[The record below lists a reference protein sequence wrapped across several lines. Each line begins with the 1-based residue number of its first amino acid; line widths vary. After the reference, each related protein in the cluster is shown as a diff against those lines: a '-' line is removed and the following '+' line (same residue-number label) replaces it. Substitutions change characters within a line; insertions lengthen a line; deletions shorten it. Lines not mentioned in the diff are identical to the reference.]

1 LIQNQEWPGAWQW
14 SLRLRQPSLRLLII
28 ALIVELVLPF
38 VGAAL
43 FVTTRLSDAERA
55 KDESQHLGIA
65 RAFSSEIDRQLLN
78 AEAALK
84 ALATSPELRDGDLE
98 TFYRQSAAVADQHG
112 ARVVLADAAAGRQIF
127 NTARPFGA
135 SLARLNEAEL
145 ARSAISTQKTQISDL
160 FRGTTT
166 EDYLVGVFVPVIA
179 SGSQQRVL
187 IMAFRPERLSS
198 FFAEQHVPDEWTIAI
213 VDRTGTFIGRNRALE
228 RFLGKPATSDL
239 KAAMDSMSEGLAT
252 LHTAD
257 GIEMYTAFARS
268 ALSGWTVA
276 FGIPRSVVDAP
287 LRQSLVEIGMA
298 GGLVIILCGAIA
310 LLTARRISR
319 SMRALST
326 AALALGSG
334 EQLPQLTPSIKEMDE
349 VIAAMRNAADRLARR
364 SAQRDRAEA
373 ALRESE
379 QRFRDIAEV
388 GSEWIWETDAD
399 HRFTFFAGATVG
411 GVTPLGPSPKDILG
425 KTRWELVGADPETDE
440 QWRRCKAEFDAHRAF
455 RRLQYSAIT
464 RSGRLHYFSV
474 GGNPIFDENGEFKG
488 YRGTS
493 TDDTETVEALQRAEL
508 AEALLRDAVD
518 SISEGFVIYDRDDRL
533 VMFNDVYRRLFL
545 QNIEGVPVGT
555 TYEEVLRANV
565 RSGQH
570 ALGPGEEAEWIAQKL
585 KEHNEAGGAVEHRL
599 SDGRWVLI
607 ADRRMRNGG
616 IAGLRVD
623 ITALKAVQAELRAS
637 REHLARAQRVA
648 ATGSF
653 ELDLRTRRIE
663 WSDET
668 YRIFGVTRDLDPLDQ
683 GKLEEMVIPEDR
695 EHLRNQIAACVEG
708 QQQTVMEYR
717 IRRPDGRIR
726 VLYRDVEV
734 LRDNAGQPRKLIG
747 VVKDVTELREAERRR
762 DELERE
768 LIHSQKLE
776 ALGTL
781 AGGVAH
787 DLNNTL
793 LPILALSKLALDE
806 LPEGSPVRGDIEVII
821 RASEHARD
829 VVKQI
834 LAFSRKQDLVKREV
848 DLVSVTR
855 EVLRM
860 LRAGLPTMIQI
871 VEQITPVPPLFGDAG
886 ELHQVIVNLVTNAA
900 QAIGGGVGRIMVRIW
915 SVSEPPNPAGA
926 MPSSVIYLSVA
937 DTGCGIDPA
946 TVDRI
951 FEPFFTT
958 KQVGDGSGL
967 GLSVVHGIVTGHG
980 GAIVVHSQPGEGT
993 EFVLSFPV
1001 LDRFAQKRQIEA
1013 AAA

>member
-1 LIQNQEWPGAWQW
+1 VGVWRS

-28 ALIVELVLPF
+28 ALIVEVVLPF
-38 VGAAL
+38 IGAAL
-43 FVTTRLSDAERA
+43 FVTTRLADAERA
-55 KDESQHLGIA
+55 NDGSRQLGIA
-65 RAFSSEIDRQLLN
+65 RAFSSEVDRQLLN

-84 ALATSPELRDGDLE
+84 ALATSPELRDGDLAA
-98 TFYRQSAAVADQHG
+98 FYRQSAAVADQHG
-112 ARVVLADAAAGRQIF
+112 ARVVLADAVSGRQIF
-127 NTARPFGA
+127 NTTRSFDAP
-135 SLARLNEAEL
+135 LAQFKQAEL
-145 ARSAISTQKTQISDL
+145 ARGAIATQKTQISDL

-166 EDYLVGVFVPVIA
+166 DDYLVGVFVPAITN
-179 SGSQQRVL
+179 GSQQRVL

-198 FFAEQHVPDEWTIAI
+198 FFAEQQVPDEWTIAI

-228 RFLGKPATSDL
+228 QFLGKPVTSDL
-239 KAAMDSMSEGLAT
+239 KAAMESMREGLAT
-252 LHTAD
+252 LRTKD
-257 GIEMYTAFARS
+257 GIEVYTAFTRS

-276 FGIPRSVVDAP
+276 FGIPRNVVDAP
-287 LRQSLVEIGMA
+287 LRRSLVEIGVA
-298 GGLVIILCGAIA
+298 GGLVIILCGSIA

-319 SMRALST
+319 SMKALSS
-326 AALALGSG
+326 AALALGNG
-334 EQLPQLTPSIKEMDE
+334 EQLPQLTPSIREMDE
-349 VIAAMRNAADRLARR
+349 VIESMRNAADRLARR
-364 SAQRDRAEA
+364 LAQRDRAEV

-399 HRFTFFAGATVG
+399 HRFTFFAGATVAG
-411 GVTPLGPSPKDILG
+411 LMPLGVSPESVLG
-425 KTRWELVGADPETDE
+425 RTRWELVGVDPETDE
-440 QWRRCKAEFDAHRAF
+440 QWRQYKAALDAHRPF
-455 RRLQYSAIT
+455 RRLHYSAT
-464 RSGRLHYFSV
+464 ARSGRRHYFSV
-474 GGNPIFDENGEFKG
+474 GGKPIFDESGEFTG

-493 TDDTETVEALQRAEL
+493 TDETETVEALQRAEL

-518 SISEGFVIYDRDDRL
+518 SMSEGFVIYDRDDRL

-545 QNIEGVPVGT
+545 HSIEGMLAGT
-555 TYEEVLRANV
+555 TYEEILRANV
-565 RSGQH
+565 RAGQH
-570 ALGPGEEAEWIAQKL
+570 ALPPGEEAGWIAQKL
-585 KEHNEAGGAVEHRL
+585 KEHHEAGGAVEHQL

-607 ADRRMRNGG
+607 TDRRMRNGG

-668 YRIFGVTRDLDPLDQ
+668 YRIFGVTRDTDPLDQ
-683 GKLEEMVIPEDR
+683 DKLERMVIPEDR
-695 EHLRNQIAACVEG
+695 EQFRNQIAACVEG
-708 QQQTVMEYR
+708 PPQTVMEYR
-717 IRRPDGRIR
+717 IRRPDGCIR

-734 LRDNAGQPRKLIG
+734 MRDNAGQPWKLIG

-768 LIHSQKLE
+768 LMHSQKLE

-806 LPEGSPVRGDIEVII
+806 LPEGSPVREDIEVII

-848 DLVSVTR
+848 DLAAVTR
-855 EVLRM
+855 EALRM
-860 LRAGLPTMIQI
+860 LRAGLPTTIRI
-871 VEQITPVPPLFGDAG
+871 IEQITPVPPLFGDAA

-900 QAIGGGVGRIMVRIW
+900 QAIGSEVGRITVRMW
-915 SVSEPPNPAGA
+915 SASEPPISAGTVPRA
-926 MPSSVIYLSVA
+926 VIYLSVA

-980 GAIVVHSQPGEGT
+980 GAVVVHSQPGEGT

-1001 LDRFAQKRQIEA
+1001 IDRFPQKRQIEA

>member
-1 LIQNQEWPGAWQW
+1 MIRRQERLAGVWRC

-38 VGAAL
+38 IGASV
-43 FVTTRLSDAERA
+43 FVTTRLADAERA
-55 KDESQHLGIA
+55 NDGSRQLGIA

-84 ALATSPELRDGDLE
+84 ALATSPESPDGDLE
-98 TFYRQSAAVADQHG
+98 AFYRQSAAVADQHG
-112 ARVVLADAAAGRQIF
+112 ARIVLADATGRQIF
-127 NTARPFGA
+127 NTTRPFGTP
-135 SLARLNEAEL
+135 LAQLNEGEL
-145 ARSAISTQKTQISDL
+145 ARRAMSMQKTQISDL
-160 FRGTTT
+160 FRGSTTD
-166 EDYLVGVFVPVIA
+166 DYLVGVFVPVIA
-179 SGSQQRVL
+179 DGPSRLVL

-198 FFAEQHVPDEWTIAI
+198 FFAEQHVPDEWTVAIA
-213 VDRTGTFIGRNRALE
+213 DRAGTLIGRSHALD
-228 RFLGKPATSDL
+228 RFLGKPATGDL
-239 KAAMDSMSEGLAT
+239 KAAMAAATEGLAT
-252 LHTAD
+252 LHTND
-257 GIEMYTAFARS
+257 GTEVYTAFTRTV
-268 ALSGWTVA
+268 LSGWTVA
-276 FGIPRSVVDAP
+276 FGIPRAVVDAP
-287 LRQSLVEIGMA
+287 LRQSLVEIGVA
-298 GGLVIILCGAIA
+298 GGLVIILCGSIA

-319 SMRALST
+319 SMKALST
-326 AALALGSG
+326 AALALGNG
-334 EQLPQLTPSIKEMDE
+334 EQLSQLTPSIKEMDE
-349 VIAAMRNAADRLARR
+349 VIASMRNAADRLARR

-399 HRFTFFAGATVG
+399 HRFTFFAGATVEG
-411 GVTPLGPSPKDILG
+411 LTPLGPRPKDILG
-425 KTRWELVGADPETDE
+425 KTHWELVGADPETDE

-464 RSGRLHYFSV
+464 RSDRRHYFSV

-493 TDDTETVEALQRAEL
+493 TDETETVEALQRAEF

-533 VMFNDVYRRLFL
+533 VMFNEVYRRLFL
-545 QNIEGVPVGT
+545 QSIEGIPVGT
-555 TYEEVLRANV
+555 TYEEILRANV
-565 RSGQH
+565 RAGQH
-570 ALGPGEEAEWIAQKL
+570 VLAPAEEAGWIAQKL
-585 KEHNEAGGAVEHRL
+585 KEHHEADGAVEHQL
-599 SDGRWVLI
+599 GDGRWVLI
-607 ADRRMRNGG
+607 TDRRMRNGG

-653 ELDLRTRRIE
+653 ELDLRTQRIE

-668 YRIFGVTRDLDPLDQ
+668 YRIFGVTRDVDPLDQ
-683 GKLEEMVIPEDR
+683 SKLEQMVVPEDR
-695 EHLRNQIAACVEG
+695 EQFRDQIAACVEG

-717 IRRPDGRIR
+717 IRRPDGHIR

-734 LRDNAGQPRKLIG
+734 MRDNAGEPCKLIG

-768 LIHSQKLE
+768 LMHSQKLE

-806 LPEGSPVRGDIEVII
+806 LPQGNPVREDIEVIV

-834 LAFSRKQDLVKREV
+834 LAFSRKQALVKREV
-848 DLVSVTR
+848 DLVTVTR
-855 EVLRM
+855 EALRM
-860 LRAGLPTMIQI
+860 LRAGLPAMIQI
-871 VEQITPVPPLFGDAG
+871 IEQMTPVPPLFGDAG
-886 ELHQVIVNLVTNAA
+886 ELHQVIANLVTNAA
-900 QAIGGGVGRIMVRIW
+900 QAIGGGVGRIIVRIW
-915 SVSEPPNPAGA
+915 PANEPSSPAGA
-926 MPSSVIYLSVA
+926 TPSPVIYLSVA

-958 KQVGDGSGL
+958 KQVGWLWVGP
-967 GLSVVHGIVTGHG
+967 IC
-980 GAIVVHSQPGEGT
+980 GT
-993 EFVLSFPV
+993 
-1001 LDRFAQKRQIEA
+1001 RNCH
-1013 AAA
+1013 